1 VVAYV
6 WDVFDR
12 NKDRA
17 QRVSDSLQVTG
28 DNSDPWRIVG
38 EAALDS
44 VAAKSADDLAAF
56 LSYTPEAVAVAASA
70 QAPAPDAK
78 TLSYAPAE

>member
-1 VVAYV
+1 MVAYV

-12 NKDRA
+12 HKDRA

-44 VAAKSADDLAAF
+44 VAAKSADDFAGSKGYGF
-56 LSYTPEAVAVAASA
+56 DFSTEVSYGFGGLTGTGP
-70 QAPAPDAK
+70 
-78 TLSYAPAE
+78 